1 MTIKKAAG
9 MTSGNKKWTSWDDL
23 ADWSSMMIPRLM
35 DSFNLETWFP
45 LRYQLTDDLDV
56 NTQGRFKLEYDEE
69 KEEWYGLIQ
78 ISADLIAKKD
88 ILATLL
94 HELIHAHCLSRY
106 TLKYLNKEIKR
117 SELEALFKA
126 EHQHEGLFGDLC
138 REAGFGHSMRS
149 TEAKPALIRR
159 LLALDF

>member
-1 MTIKKAAG
+1 MVKKAAG
-9 MTSGNKKWTSWDDL
+9 MTSGNKKWQSWDDL

-35 DSFNLETWFP
+35 ESFGLETWFP
-45 LRYQLTDDLDV
+45 LRYELTDDLDV
-56 NTQGRFKLEYDEE
+56 NVHGKFGLKYDEE
-69 KEEWYGLIQ
+69 KEEWYGLIR

-138 REAGFGHSMRS
+138 REAGFGGRMTS